1 MNNVYLIVGLGNP
14 GFEYEMT
21 KHNVGFRTIDKI
33 CNKMQV
39 KLDKEKF
46 NGLFTKISYKNNK
59 EIILCKPLTYMN
71 LSGECVKNIVNFF
84 KISIDNIIIIY
95 DDIDTNIG
103 LIRVKSKGSSGGQNG
118 MKNIISLLG
127 TENIKRIRI
136 GIGKPTNKNLA
147 NYVLSKFDIKDLAF
161 VEKSID
167 NASQAAIDFVETS
180 NFDNVISKYNLI

>member
-118 MKNIISLLG
+118 IKNIISSLG

-180 NFDNVISKYNLI
+180 NFENVISKYNLI

>member
-46 NGLFTKISYKNNK
+46 NGLFTKIAYKNNK

-118 MKNIISLLG
+118 IKNIISLLG

>member
-118 MKNIISLLG
+118 IKNIISLLG

-180 NFDNVISKYNLI
+180 NFENVISKYNLI